1 VVVDALRAWSEW
13 WILYLVVD
21 KQYNLPSILPCFYPR
36 MAMVRFERHPVEG
49 DALMVR
55 GSALDNKRV
64 CHEAREVS
72 MWDTPLRRPFVPVLE
87 V

>member
-1 VVVDALRAWSEW
+1 
-13 WILYLVVD
+13 
-21 KQYNLPSILPCFYPR
+21 
-36 MAMVRFERHPVEG
+36 MVRFERHPVEG